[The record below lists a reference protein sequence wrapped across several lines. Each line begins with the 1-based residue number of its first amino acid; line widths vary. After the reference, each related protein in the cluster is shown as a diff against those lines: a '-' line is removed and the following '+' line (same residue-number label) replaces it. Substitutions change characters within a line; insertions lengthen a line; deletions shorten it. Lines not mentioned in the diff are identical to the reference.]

1 MVRDGG
7 QTAGVDVPSAL
18 YQPTDDGYLAT
29 ALTIGPWDGRFQHAG
44 PPAALLARAA
54 EQASGIEGGQTVR
67 LTYDIFAP
75 VPVGPV
81 HLTTSVVRAGRR
93 IELVQA
99 VLYGEDRGAVLYGE
113 DRGAVLYGEDRG
125 AVLGGEDERP
135 LMRLSAWRMRS
146 DADGP
151 ADADPGPHPA
161 PAAPGDSRPEVAE
174 FFTQDVAYHRAL
186 EWRFATGSFNAPGPA
201 AAWTRPSCELVEG
214 EPMTPLQHLLVMT
227 DAASGIS
234 ATLDWTTASFANV
247 DLTLNLHRPPRGEW
261 LGMDAKTLL
270 GGTGAGQCF
279 AVLYD
284 EDGGIGRSSASL
296 FVEQR

>member
-1 MVRDGG
+1 MDL
-7 QTAGVDVPSAL
+7 PPAL
-18 YQPTDDGYLAT
+18 YQPTDDGYLAS
-29 ALTIGPWDGRFQHAG
+29 ALTIGPWDPGFQHAG

-54 EQASGIEGGQTVR
+54 EQASGIVGGQTVR

-81 HLTTSVVRAGRR
+81 RIRTSVVRPGRR
-93 IELVQA
+93 IELVEA
-99 VLYGEDRGAVLYGE
+99 VLHGRDDRAVL
-113 DRGAVLYGEDRG
+113 D
-125 AVLGGEDERP
+125 GGNERP

-146 DADGP
+146 AADGP

-161 PAAPGDSRPEVAE
+161 PAMPGNSRPELAE
-174 FFTQDVAYHRAL
+174 FFQQDVAYHRAL
-186 EWRFATGSFNAPGPA
+186 EWRFAAGSFNSPGAA

-234 ATLDWTTASFANV
+234 ATLDWTAASFANV
-247 DLTLNLHRPPRGEW
+247 DLTLALHRPPRGEW

-270 GGTGAGQCF
+270 GGAGAGQCF

-296 FVEQR
+296 FVELR

>member
-1 MVRDGG
+1 MDL
-7 QTAGVDVPSAL
+7 PSAL
-18 YQPTDDGYLAT
+18 YQPTDHGYLAT
-29 ALTIGPWDGRFQHAG
+29 ALTIGPWDPRFQHAG

-54 EQASGIEGGQTVR
+54 EQASGIVDGQTVR

-81 HLTTSVVRAGRR
+81 RIRTSVVRPGRR
-93 IELVQA
+93 IELVEA
-99 VLYGEDRGAVLYGE
+99 VLHGGDDRPVLHGGNEGAVLHGRR
-113 DRGAVLYGEDRG
+113 DGAVLH
-125 AVLGGEDERP
+125 GGDERP

-146 DADGP
+146 DPDGP
-151 ADADPGPHPA
+151 ADAEEGPHPA
-161 PAAPGDSRPEVAE
+161 PAMPGDSRPEEAE
-174 FFTQDVAYHRAL
+174 FFTEDVAYHRAL
-186 EWRFATGSFNAPGPA
+186 EWRFAAGSFNSPGAA

-234 ATLDWTTASFANV
+234 ATLDWTGATFANV
-247 DLTLNLHRPPRGEW
+247 DLTLGLQRPPRGEW
-261 LGMDAKTLL
+261 LGMDATTLL

-284 EDGGIGRSSASL
+284 EDGAIGRSSASL
-296 FVEQR
+296 FVELR

>member
-1 MVRDGG
+1 MDL
-7 QTAGVDVPSAL
+7 PLAL

-29 ALTIGPWDGRFQHAG
+29 ALTIGPWDPRFQHAG

-81 HLTTSVVRAGRR
+81 RLGTSVVRAGRR
-93 IELVQA
+93 IELVEA
-99 VLYGEDRGAVLYGE
+99 VLSGD
-113 DRGAVLYGEDRG
+113 
-125 AVLGGEDERP
+125 DERP

-146 DADGP
+146 DAEGP

-161 PAAPGDSRPEVAE
+161 PAMPGDSRPETAE
-174 FFTQDVAYHRAL
+174 FFSEDIAYHRAL
-186 EWRFATGSFNAPGPA
+186 EWRFAAGSFNAPGAA
-201 AAWTRPSCELVEG
+201 AAWTRPSCALVEG
-214 EPMTPLQHLLVMT
+214 EPMTTLQHLLVMT

-234 ATLDWTTASFANV
+234 ATLDWATASFANV

-261 LGMDAKTLL
+261 LGMDARTLL